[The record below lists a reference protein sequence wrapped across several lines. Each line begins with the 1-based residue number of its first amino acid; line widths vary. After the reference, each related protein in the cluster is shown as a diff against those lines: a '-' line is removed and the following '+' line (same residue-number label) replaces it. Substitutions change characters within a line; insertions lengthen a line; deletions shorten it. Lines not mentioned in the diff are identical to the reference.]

1 MTALV
6 WLLLVPF
13 TDSPDTGHRTP
24 AAAAASP
31 TVAEWSAGP
40 AGPAGP
46 AGSDGVG
53 PSPFPVGA
61 RRAVVVGVGGAAP
74 GDDGSSATDLIL
86 PVAVAAVV
94 AGFAAYSLVRRK
106 RRAALRTTPTGTF
119 EEHLPPLPDLHQR
132 GRRLLVE
139 TDDCVRTSAEEL
151 RFAVARSG
159 PVAAQPFTDALADA
173 RREVEAAFRLRQ
185 RLDET
190 TGTLPPGEERALLEE
205 ILARC
210 TMAQR
215 RLDIAAPAFDQLRAL
230 ERDAVPALQ
239 SAEARFREL
248 TGRTAT
254 AAATLAGLRA
264 HYAPDVV
271 LPVAGHAEQAEDRL
285 VFATAELNRAR
296 QFAYAGDPLTAAA
309 HLRAAEGAIDQADV
323 LVTGV
328 ERLAAEVARAAAA
341 AKQGAPREGTY
352 ANPFDALCR
361 EDRWLLPARS
371 AVATTR
377 DYVTT
382 HRGAVGATARTRL
395 TEAERCAAIAETAA
409 LREGPTG
416 AEGAGAERAG
426 AGGTGVDRAEGAGA
440 DGTER
445 AGADGTERAG
455 ADGTERAGG
464 AEGSGVH
471 RRAKGS
477 GVGGAERADAAASP
491 GDESTEAGAAGQA
504 APSGGRT
511 AGEGVAGEAA
521 PPARE
526 TAEDRAAR
534 EAAPPEDETA
544 EGRAAG
550 EATPPEDDTAENG
563 AAAPAVPLGD
573 EAAEDGAAGEA
584 APPEDET
591 AEDRAADQAAP
602 PERETAE
609 NGAAAPAVPP
619 GDEAAEDGAA
629 GEAAPPED
637 ETAEDRAADQ
647 AAPPERE
654 TAENGAAAPAV
665 PPGDEA
671 AEDGAAGEAAPP
683 EDETAEDRAA
693 DQAVPLGD
701 EVAAVETADVERARR
716 AHSLAREAWR
726 LAEQDVREYGEPYE
740 GPIGDGMAGALLG
753 GILLG
758 DTQEGGRITPRG
770 PACFGGTATRARRA
784 ASFG

>member
-1 MTALV
+1 MAHAAFGGMTALV

-13 TDSPDTGHRTP
+13 ADSPDTGHRTP

-31 TVAEWSAGP
+31 TVAEWPGR
-40 AGPAGP
+40 PAGP
-46 AGSDGVG
+46 AGSEDVG

-61 RRAVVVGVGGAAP
+61 RRAVAVGVGDAAP

-159 PVAAQPFTDALADA
+159 PAAAQPFTDALADA
-173 RREVEAAFRLRQ
+173 RRETEAAFRLRQ

-190 TGTLPPGEERALLEE
+190 TGTLPPDEERALLEE

-230 ERDAVPALQ
+230 ERDALPALQ

-296 QFAYAGDPLTAAA
+296 QFTYAGDPLTAAA

-341 AKQGAPREGTY
+341 AKQGAPPEGTY
-352 ANPFDALCR
+352 ADPFDALCL

-409 LREGPTG
+409 LRDGPTG
-416 AEGAGAERAG
+416 AEGAGVD
-426 AGGTGVDRAEGAGA
+426 GVDRAEGAGA
-440 DGTER
+440 
-445 AGADGTERAG
+445 
-455 ADGTERAGG
+455 GG
-464 AEGSGVH
+464 AEGTG
-471 RRAKGS
+471 A
-477 GVGGAERADAAASP
+477 GGAERADAAASP
-491 GDESTEAGAAGQA
+491 GDESAGAGAVGQA
-504 APSGGRT
+504 APSGGGT
-511 AGEGVAGEAA
+511 VEE
-521 PPARE
+521 
-526 TAEDRAAR
+526 
-534 EAAPPEDETA
+534 
-544 EGRAAG
+544 
-550 EATPPEDDTAENG
+550 
-563 AAAPAVPLGD
+563 
-573 EAAEDGAAGEA
+573 GAAGEA

-591 AEDRAADQAAP
+591 AENGAP
-602 PERETAE
+602 TPAVPLDDEATE
-609 NGAAAPAVPP
+609 NGAAR
-619 GDEAAEDGAA
+619 
-629 GEAAPPED
+629 EAAPPED
-637 ETAEDRAADQ
+637 GSAEGRAAGQ
-647 AAPPERE
+647 
-654 TAENGAAAPAV
+654 
-665 PPGDEA
+665 
-671 AEDGAAGEAAPP
+671 AAPP
-683 EDETAEDRAA
+683 EDESAEDG
-693 DQAVPLGD
+693 AVAQGAPLGG

-740 GPIGDGMAGALLG
+740 GPVGDGMAGALLG
-753 GILLG
+753 GIILG
-758 DTQEGGRITPRG
+758 DTQEGGRIAPRG